1 MATKL
6 FIGKLSYDTVE
17 QSLNDLFSQYGQVNS
32 ADIIIDRQTNKSKGF
47 GFVEMADDEAAKK
60 AIAELD
66 GKEFEGQRLVVNV
79 AKPREEQPRHQ
90 GGFRRSW

>member
-79 AKPREEQPRHQ
+79 AKPREEQPRNQ
-90 GGFRRSW
+90 GGYRRSW